1 MKKIICLLSVALSV
15 TMVSCTNETKEVTKE
30 KEVIVVPEQK
40 KQAPAP
46 AAKEEP
52 TSITVDKKG
61 VQVESKK
68 VNVKVNP

>member
-1 MKKIICLLSVALSV
+1 MKKIICIMSVALCV
-15 TMVSCTNETKEVTKE
+15 LVSCTNETKEVTKE

-46 AAKEEP
+46 APKEEP